1 MAGSE
6 IQRVA
11 SDSPRERLACRRMHA
26 ADPDAMAEVVSLSV
40 TNVSLQVLLDQIMA
54 DSGAT
59 CVVADGKIV
68 VSPR

>member
-1 MAGSE
+1 
-6 IQRVA
+6 
-11 SDSPRERLACRRMHA
+11 MHA

-40 TNVSLQVLLDQIMA
+40 KNVSLQELLDQIMA

-68 VSPR
+68 VSSR